1 MAGIVDLLENFN
13 ENLIPPLNAY
23 QPEKVLTIKEILA
36 EQEAGTYTPDMYDK
50 YLANLSP
57 EDKARRAYQESDV
70 ILEQMKAGEDYASFG
85 DFLKELQSIN
95 RKKLTPDFI
104 NKEGLLGRKKYN
116 KTPQGL
122 FTDSYDE
129 TSNKN
134 LTLKQL
140 EREYSGFR
148 DILNRIMYEDLDFDT
163 LRFNKV
169 LSPVAYD
176 ILDAIEVY
184 REKHKSA
191 PVNYIPE
198 TYEQLLTMKPP
209 QGSS

>member
-1 MAGIVDLLENFN
+1 
-13 ENLIPPLNAY
+13 
-23 QPEKVLTIKEILA
+23 
-36 EQEAGTYTPDMYDK
+36 
-50 YLANLSP
+50 
-57 EDKARRAYQESDV
+57 
-70 ILEQMKAGEDYASFG
+70 
-85 DFLKELQSIN
+85 
-95 RKKLTPDFI
+95 
-104 NKEGLLGRKKYN
+104 
-116 KTPQGL
+116 
-122 FTDSYDE
+122 
-129 TSNKN
+129 
-134 LTLKQL
+134 
-140 EREYSGFR
+140 
-148 DILNRIMYEDLDFDT
+148 MYEDLDFDT

>member
-13 ENLIPPLNAY
+13 ENLIPPLNTY
-23 QPEKVLTIKEILA
+23 QSEKPMTIQDILA

-50 YLANLSP
+50 YLANLPPYEKAEYIYNKSP
-57 EDKARRAYQESDV
+57 RADYR
-70 ILEQMKAGEDYASFG
+70 KEDYAPFG

-148 DILNRIMYEDLDFDT
+148 DIMEKTYTDKLDFSNDVI
-163 LRFNKV
+163 FNKV
-169 LSPVAYD
+169 LSPVGYD
-176 ILDAIEVY
+176 ILDAILDY
-184 REKHKSA
+184 REKYKLTSK
-191 PVNYIPE
+191 YIPE

>member
-1 MAGIVDLLENFN
+1 MAGIADLLFEEAF
-13 ENLIPPLNAY
+13 EGNLVPPKNMY
-23 QPEKVLTIKEILA
+23 QPETVPTIQEILA
-36 EQEAGTYTPDMYDK
+36 AQEAGTYTPDMYDK
-50 YLANLSP
+50 YLANLPPYEKAEYIYNKSP
-57 EDKARRAYQESDV
+57 RRDYR
-70 ILEQMKAGEDYASFG
+70 KEDYASFN
-85 DFLKELQSIN
+85 DFLTELKTIN

-163 LRFNKV
+163 LHFNKV
-169 LSPVAYD
+169 LSPVAFD